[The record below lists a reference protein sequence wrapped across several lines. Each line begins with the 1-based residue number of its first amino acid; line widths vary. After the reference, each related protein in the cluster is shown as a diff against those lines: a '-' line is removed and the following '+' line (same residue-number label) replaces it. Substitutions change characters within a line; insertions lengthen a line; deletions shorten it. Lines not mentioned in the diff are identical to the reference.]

1 MANLRLKKLILEVVN
16 NQLKDNNPPET
27 KDVYDKLLAAG
38 YSVSEAKEKIG
49 AVVIEEIY
57 DVMKEKQPY
66 DEKRYTDAL
75 NRMVQ
80 QCIDYEDTYH
90 IRTEW
95 DDLV

>member
-1 MANLRLKKLILEVVN
+1 MANLRLKKLILEDVN

-27 KDVYDKLLAAG
+27 KDVYDKLLTAG

-66 DEKRYTDAL
+66 DEK
-75 NRMVQ
+75 
-80 QCIDYEDTYH
+80 
-90 IRTEW
+90 
-95 DDLV
+95 

>member
-27 KDVYDKLLAAG
+27 KDVYDKLLTVR

-57 DVMKEKQPY
+57 DVMKEK
-66 DEKRYTDAL
+66 AA
-75 NRMVQ
+75 
-80 QCIDYEDTYH
+80 I
-90 IRTEW
+90 
-95 DDLV
+95 